1 MDHISEDLL
10 DLLLE
15 LGTRTTRRNRKA
27 KQAQLSTK
35 RIGGSLTIN
44 GPRMQIK
51 PTNYRP
57 LKFFFISF
65 ICLTK
70 AVPNP
75 ILSKRKFLRVTPSF
89 PCHFPFVKNHHN
101 NQPVHFAPFSAQLPP
116 KDQSFSITP
125 LLSTSFLL
133 QFLSLNLPIS
143 LLDSNPK
150 SWLRPRQLAPTL
162 AALRTVSTHRR
173 EPTKTAVDPRAS
185 LRMIE
190 TMTFPSIV
198 ERLAQATT
206 KSISKSTEKEYQ

>member
-27 KQAQLSTK
+27 KQSQLSTK
-35 RIGGSLTIN
+35 RIGDSLTIN

-57 LKFFFISF
+57 LKFFLSHLYV
-65 ICLTK
+65 LTK
-70 AVPNP
+70 AIPNP

-89 PCHFPFVKNHHN
+89 PCHFPFVKSHHT

-116 KDQSFSITP
+116 KDQLFSITP
-125 LLSTSFLL
+125 LLYTSVLL

-143 LLDSNPK
+143 LLYSNPK
-150 SWLRPRQLAPTL
+150 LWLRPRQLAPTL

-173 EPTKTAVDPRAS
+173 EPMKTAVDPRAS

-190 TMTFPSIV
+190 MMTFPSIV
-198 ERLAQATT
+198 ERLAQAKT
-206 KSISKSTEKEYQ
+206 KSISKSTEKEY